1 MVSKS
6 PGRRLKAQQTR
17 NRMLEAAMSLFVEH
31 GYGATTIDSIAREA
45 KVAVQTIYFSFG
57 SKQQIL
63 KELIDV
69 HIAGD
74 EDPVPTLERPHVVE
88 ALEAEDPRQQIRLQV
103 RLTREVYERV
113 GPLLEVLRN
122 AATTSGDGAE
132 LWEANK
138 RQRQVVQRRFTESL
152 VAKKAL
158 REDLSVERAVDISY
172 VLLGP
177 ELFHLLVTER
187 GWTPE
192 EWEQWVYEGHCHHLT
207 GAQE

>member
-1 MVSKS
+1 
-6 PGRRLKAQQTR
+6 
-17 NRMLEAAMSLFVEH
+17 MLEAAMSLFVEY

-74 EDPVPTLERPHVVE
+74 EDPVPTLERPQVVE
-88 ALEAEDPRQQIRLQV
+88 ALEAEDPRQQLRLQV
-103 RLTREVYERV
+103 HLTRVIYERV

-138 RQRQVVQRRFTESL
+138 RQRQVVQRRFVESL

-158 REDLSVERAVDISY
+158 REGLSVERAVDISY

>member
-1 MVSKS
+1 
-6 PGRRLKAQQTR
+6 
-17 NRMLEAAMSLFVEH
+17 MLEAAMSLFVEH